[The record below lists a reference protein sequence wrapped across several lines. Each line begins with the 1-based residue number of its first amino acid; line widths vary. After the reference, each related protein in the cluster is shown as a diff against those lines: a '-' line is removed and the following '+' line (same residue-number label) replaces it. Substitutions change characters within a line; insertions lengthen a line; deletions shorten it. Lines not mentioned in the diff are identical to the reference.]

1 MMHQMVI
8 IGNIKEIL
16 VFPFEEMYYY
26 EFSESEFIFCVR
38 NPFRFKN
45 I

>member
-16 VFPFEEMYYY
+16 VLPFEEMYYY
-26 EFSESEFIFCVR
+26 ENLYFVLEIPLGLR
-38 NPFRFKN
+38 TFK
-45 I
+45 